1 MARKKKFTTTRHTIR
16 IRVEGGVIHYDLSP
30 NDDQGKSVKVHAG
43 ETVKWKASGNL
54 SFIILFAKAGTPFA
68 ELLFGGSTGQDSQTA
83 IVQPG
88 KAHFPY
94 FALVSVNGGATLVD
108 DPEIIVT

>member
-1 MARKKKFTTTRHTIR
+1 MAKKKKKFTTTHHTIR
-16 IRVEGGVIHYDLSP
+16 IRVEAGVIHYDLAP
-30 NDDQGKSVKVHAG
+30 NDDEGEHVKVKAG

-68 ELLFGGSTGQDSQTA
+68 ELLFGGSSGQDSQTG

-94 FALVSVNGGATLVD
+94 FAVVSINGTTLVG